1 MCIRDRCGIPE
12 VVGVG
17 APGHFIVKH
26 LRGEK
31 GQFIDPF
38 DGGKLLTIEETE
50 ALVRENSGR
59 SIPADELPVSSK
71 REIVLRMLR
80 NLMGVAQNKDAPADL
95 LRYVEPMVALQPDSA
110 FDRWARAVLLIQSRR
125 FDAAKK
131 DLEWLLQAKP
141 EGMDLGRVLEIYQS
155 LQ

>member
-1 MCIRDRCGIPE
+1 MPIPAIRRPGQSCRSGLIFEPHLNRQLKRGLRHIPS
-12 VVGVG
+12 G
-17 APGHFIVKH
+17 
-26 LRGEK
+26 
-31 GQFIDPF
+31 
-38 DGGKLLTIEETE
+38 ETE

>member
-1 MCIRDRCGIPE
+1 M
-12 VVGVG
+12 
-17 APGHFIVKH
+17 AW
-26 LRGEK
+26 
-31 GQFIDPF
+31 
-38 DGGKLLTIEETE
+38 DGGKLLTIKETE

-59 SIPADELPVSSK
+59 IISVDELLVSTK
-71 REIVLRMLR
+71 REIALRMLR

-110 FDRWARAVLLIQSRR
+110 FDRWARAVLLIQSRK

-131 DLEWLLQAKP
+131 DLEWLLQNKP
-141 EGMDLGRVLEIYQS
+141 EGVDLKRVLEVYQS